1 MFDHTV
7 TVKLKRVS
15 DNTYVGNH
23 EYSTGAVNDYVQ
35 ITGKTPEY
43 QTHFKRGDIGAIG
56 PVAYV
61 AEVWF
66 LNVDGLATLQ
76 ATSNQVTF

>member
-1 MFDHTV
+1 MAEWKRSERFPLPLPLRYRV
-7 TVKLKRVS
+7 TG
-15 DNTYVGNH
+15 T
-23 EYSTGAVNDYVQ
+23 
-35 ITGKTPEY
+35 TPEY
-43 QTHFKRGDIGAIG
+43 QTHFKRGDIGASG

-66 LNVDGLATLQ
+66 LNIDGVATLQ